1 MSTRGVPAAAAVRG
15 LCGESRGRR
24 RRRGSGA
31 GQRDAGWKEEGK
43 KEGAGPAPG
52 VRVCGGRGAGR
63 GCLRGNA
70 RAREG
75 REGREGVNA
84 GGRGRG
90 RREGRGDFFI
100 INLFSGPLWL
110 RGGRP
115 GGEEGG
121 RQQRYGGDSG
131 GCCCRR
137 CRREAEGPARR
148 PFKLARAAGP
158 AGPSLAASP
167 AAEGA
172 LCAGPSA
179 ALARCRRAGE
189 RGRGAKGGRAAAPGA
204 VSVPALPAASERPRL
219 G

>member
-1 MSTRGVPAAAAVRG
+1 MCAG
-15 LCGESRGRR
+15 
-24 RRRGSGA
+24 GA
-31 GQRDAGWKEEGK
+31 EP
-43 KEGAGPAPG
+43 GP
-52 VRVCGGRGAGR
+52 GG
-63 GCLRGNA
+63 LRGNA
-70 RAREG
+70 RALEG
-75 REGREGVNA
+75 REGREGVNE

-90 RREGRGDFFI
+90 RREGGGDFFI

-115 GGEEGG
+115 GGEEEGG

-137 CRREAEGPARR
+137 CRREAKGPARR

-158 AGPSLAASP
+158 AGPSLPLAASLP
-167 AAEGA
+167 AEGA

-179 ALARCRRAGE
+179 ALPRCRGAGE
-189 RGRGAKGGRAAAPGA
+189 GGRGAKGERGAALSA